1 MSALSACRVS
11 YSGCRLGPVTG
22 IDWRTSSRICRARWR
37 WTLSKKFIKQVLLEA
52 KTLRK
57 LTTLITDG
65 RMDCETNA
73 RMDRVICNNKNTG
86 TIYTLIGRTLWE
98 DSFLLSKDP
107 ILMLIEE
114 PNCNQFCRRPLSS
127 TESPWL
133 ISGCNLVPSPSRMT
147 FYERG
152 FFSVVVLM
160 AVCEGKCHF
169 QGQSGLYMSITN
181 PTLASWLVHNP

>member
-73 RMDRVICNNKNTG
+73 RMDRVFCNKKYRHNIHIDRQDALRGQLSVIKGSDSNDH
-86 TIYTLIGRTLWE
+86 RRAKLW
-98 DSFLLSKDP
+98 P
-107 ILMLIEE
+107 ILQTTSIQHGVSLID
-114 PNCNQFCRRPLSS
+114 FRL
-127 TESPWL
+127 
-133 ISGCNLVPSPSRMT
+133 
-147 FYERG
+147 
-152 FFSVVVLM
+152 
-160 AVCEGKCHF
+160 
-169 QGQSGLYMSITN
+169 
-181 PTLASWLVHNP
+181 